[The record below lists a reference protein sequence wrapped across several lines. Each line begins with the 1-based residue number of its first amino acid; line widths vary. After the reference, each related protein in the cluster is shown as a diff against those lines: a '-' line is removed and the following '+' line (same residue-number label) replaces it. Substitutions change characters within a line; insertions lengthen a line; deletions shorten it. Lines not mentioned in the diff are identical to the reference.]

1 MSDVP
6 SLEQRIA
13 RLEAIVRTL
22 EGDGLELDAS
32 LALFEEG
39 IAHVREA
46 ERLLRE
52 SQLRVDRLLE
62 EADGSLATEPL
73 ENGE

>member
-1 MSDVP
+1 MSEAP
-6 SLEQRIA
+6 TLEQRIA
-13 RLEAIVRTL
+13 RLEAIVRSL
-22 EGDGLELDAS
+22 EGGGLELEAS

-62 EADGSLATEPL
+62 EADGCLVTEPL

>member
-1 MSDVP
+1 MSEAP
-6 SLEQRIA
+6 TLEQRIA
-13 RLEAIVRTL
+13 RLEAIVRSL
-22 EGDGLELDAS
+22 EGDGLELDTS

-62 EADGSLATEPL
+62 EADGRLVTEPL
-73 ENGE
+73 ENAE

>member
-1 MSDVP
+1 MSDSP
-6 SLEQRIA
+6 TLEERIA
-13 RLEAIVRTL
+13 RLEAIVRSL
-22 EGDGLELDAS
+22 EGDDLELETS

-39 IAHVREA
+39 IGHVREA

-62 EADGSLATEPL
+62 EADGSLSTEPL
-73 ENGE
+73 EEPE

>member
-1 MSDVP
+1 MSEAP
-6 SLEQRIA
+6 TLEQRIA
-13 RLEAIVRTL
+13 RLEAIVRSL
-22 EGDGLELDAS
+22 EGGGLELEAS

-62 EADGSLATEPL
+62 EADGRLVTEPL